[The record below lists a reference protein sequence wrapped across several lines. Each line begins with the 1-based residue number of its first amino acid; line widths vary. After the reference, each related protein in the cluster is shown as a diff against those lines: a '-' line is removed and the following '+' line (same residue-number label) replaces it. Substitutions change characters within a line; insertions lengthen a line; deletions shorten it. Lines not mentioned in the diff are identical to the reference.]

1 MKTFDSFSFGCRVN
15 QAEIEALDRELM
27 QKGYE
32 KQPKKPD
39 IYILNTCSVTHKAE
53 REARKHIYNLKRQF
67 PDTKVVVTGC
77 AATNWSKTNTKIRG
91 VDYLIDNKS
100 KELIAELLE
109 RKYNSEIA
117 LPTVKRVKTF
127 DEPTESAATDKFM
140 RSKRVIIKIQDGCH
154 RFCSFCIVPYLRG
167 LPQSSKID
175 EIVRQIQSYPE
186 YVEAILTA
194 INTEAYGRDTGET
207 FVDLIDSILTKT
219 DIPRISFGS
228 IHPWTFQKDFFNLYR
243 KYSGSPRFVDFF
255 HIPLQAGSDDMLKLM
270 KRGYTRDEF
279 IEKLN
284 MLKDIN
290 EFAFIGT
297 DVIVGFLE
305 ETDQDFED
313 TYSFLETTPIS
324 RFHVFRFSKREH
336 TAAYYLS
343 NRLKQPLPSVKK
355 ARSQRLREL
364 SDKKYAAFQT
374 KHIEKTFETLILE
387 RRDGD
392 YQQGLLSNQ
401 MLVWIKAEKDFTGE
415 LKNVKIYDYRNG
427 ELFGKIV

>member
-32 KQPKKPD
+32 KQAQKPD
-39 IYILNTCSVTHKAE
+39 IYILNTCSVTQKAE

-77 AATNWSKTNTKIRG
+77 AATNWSKTNTKVNG

-100 KELIAELLE
+100 KELITELLE
-109 RKYNSEIA
+109 KKYNFNHDTSD
-117 LPTVKRVKTF
+117 VKRVKAY
-127 DEPTESAATDKFM
+127 DEPLANAATDKFM

-167 LPQSSKID
+167 LPQSTKID
-175 EIVRQIQSYPE
+175 DIVAQIQSYPE

-194 INTEAYGRDTGET
+194 INTEAYGRDSGET
-207 FVDLIDSILTKT
+207 FVDLIDAILTKT
-219 DIPRISFGS
+219 TIPRISFGS
-228 IHPWTFQKDFFNLYR
+228 VHPWTFQEDFFTLYR
-243 KYSGSPRFVDFF
+243 KYAHSNRFVDFF
-255 HIPLQAGSDDMLKLM
+255 HIPLQAGSDNMLRLM

-305 ETDQDFED
+305 ETDLDFED
-313 TYSFLETTPIS
+313 TYTFLEKTPIS
-324 RFHVFRFSKREH
+324 KFHVFRFSKREH

-343 NRLKQPLPSVKK
+343 NRLKQPTPAVKK
-355 ARSQRLREL
+355 ARSQRLRDL
-364 SDKKYAAFQT
+364 SDKKYAFFQE
-374 KHIEKTFETLILE
+374 KHLEKTFETLILE
-387 RRDGD
+387 RREEDF
-392 YQQGLLSNQ
+392 QQGLLTNQ
-401 MLVWIKAEKDFTGE
+401 MLVWVKSEKDFTGA
-415 LKNVKIYDYRNG
+415 LKNVRIYDYRNG